1 MQLYNIHR
9 ILKKFKIG
17 TQQTTEEKSS
27 RGFNFALDTKFL
39 DAIASL
45 DLGYESQWVRMIKA
59 NNRYNSIMDVVY
71 WMLYIECSILNV
83 IYWI

>member
-45 DLGYESQWVRMIKA
+45 DLGYESESV
-59 NNRYNSIMDVVY
+59 SDH
-71 WMLYIECSILNV
+71 
-83 IYWI
+83 

>member
-59 NNRYNSIMDVVY
+59 NNRYNSIMNVVY
-71 WMLYIECSILNV
+71 WMLYIVCSILNV